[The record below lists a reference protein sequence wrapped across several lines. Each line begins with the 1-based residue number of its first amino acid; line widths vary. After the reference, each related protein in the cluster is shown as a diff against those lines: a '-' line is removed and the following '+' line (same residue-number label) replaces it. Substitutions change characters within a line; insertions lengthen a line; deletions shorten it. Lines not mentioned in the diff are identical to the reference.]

1 MSEVNTEVKQLVE
14 DLIKKVDEI
23 LERLDNETS
32 R

>member
-14 DLIKKVDEI
+14 NLIKKLDEI

>member
-14 DLIKKVDEI
+14 NLIKKVDEI